1 MYLLLYLLFGDFRTR
16 TFIGLSRDNKSMR
29 MRVTWL
35 TFLRLMACDDVAK
48 PLGYTLKE
56 EQRKV
61 LCSFVGGEEVCAV
74 LPTGYSKS
82 LCYQCLPFIFDSL
95 RTDGLQSVI
104 LVISPLV
111 AIIKDQVRKHPSG
124 GNHGSHIC
132 MLFY

>member
-1 MYLLLYLLFGDFRTR
+1 MG
-16 TFIGLSRDNKSMR
+16 

-35 TFLRLMACDDVAK
+35 TFLRLMACAK

-61 LCSFVGGEEVCAV
+61 LCSFVGGEEVFGV

-111 AIIKDQVRKHPSG
+111 AIIKDQVRKHPSW
-124 GNHGSHIC
+124 GNHGSHMHIAATFNSSKRSTSN
-132 MLFY
+132 LFQHL